1 VAGAPAHAGKGTICP
16 HVFQPFDGRAI
27 RSFRKAWLAA
37 CKAAGCPGRIPHDFR
52 RTAVRNL
59 IRAGIPE
66 TVAMSMTGHKTRSVF
81 MRYDIVSEGDL
92 DSAAQKLNAAMTG
105 TKAGTLADN
114 AASSSKPVAAV
125 TTSKRAS

>member
-1 VAGAPAHAGKGTICP
+1 M
-16 HVFQPFDGRAI
+16 FERFDGKVI
-27 RSFRKAWLAA
+27 KSFRKAWLAA
-37 CKAAGCPGRIPHDFR
+37 CRAAGYPARIPHDFR

-92 DSAAQKLNAAMTG
+92 DSARSEAERGDDRDKNGDSRRKCGPERQVNGRRNYFQARQLAHPFGPLAQW
-105 TKAGTLADN
+105 
-114 AASSSKPVAAV
+114 
-125 TTSKRAS
+125 